1 MDDDSKLSIER
12 MMETAMG
19 LSMASLFQQ
28 AMTTAGKT
36 LQQSLDPAAPGPP
49 PRYIYA
55 MIGGNQQG
63 PFSLGEI
70 VAHIRAGEITPSTY
84 IWKSGMSAWKPA
96 REVTDLAPELG
107 AVPPQMPQSDTQ
119 R

>member
-1 MDDDSKLSIER
+1 MDDDSKLSMER

-36 LQQSLDPAAPGPP
+36 LQQSLDPAAPAPP

-55 MIGGNQQG
+55 MIDGCQQG
-63 PFSLGEI
+63 PFSPGEV
-70 VAHIRAGEITPSTY
+70 VAHIRAGAITPRTY

-96 REVTDLAPELG
+96 CEATDLAPELD
-107 AVPPQMPQSDTQ
+107 ALPPQMPQTDTP